1 MSGYSGAYQVLTLR
15 QKGVEM
21 SPYFPLFVS
30 LRNKKILVF
39 GAGQIAARRVA
50 ALLRYGAAVTVVAPQ
65 VRDEI
70 REMQKNSA
78 GQLLIEQRVYCCSEI
93 REDYADYV
101 LAATDDREVNR
112 MICRECRHKEIPVNN
127 ASDSGQCD
135 FYFPALIERDGL
147 VIGVTSTNG
156 DHRKV
161 AEFCKG
167 LRSIPEGVQGQS

>member
-1 MSGYSGAYQVLTLR
+1 
-15 QKGVEM
+15 M

-30 LRNKKILVF
+30 LSNKKILVF
-39 GAGQIAARRVA
+39 GAGRIAARRVA
-50 ALLRYGAAVTVVAPQ
+50 ALLRYGAVVTVVAPQ

-70 REMQKNSA
+70 RELQKNSA
-78 GQLLIEQRVYCCSEI
+78 GQLLVEQRAYCRSEI
-93 REDYADYV
+93 QEDHADYV
-101 LAATDDREVNR
+101 LAVTDDWEVNR

-135 FYFPALIERDGL
+135 FYFPALIEQDGL
-147 VIGVTSTNG
+147 VIGVTSTDG

-167 LRSIPEGVQGQS
+167 LRAQGI